1 MGGQAIKAW
10 AKEHEPQPPLPIG
23 PRIKQGVIMKI
34 YDYDP
39 ASYRAKEDGCTN
51 DSRSSTLAA
60 EDGW

>member
-23 PRIKQGVIMKI
+23 TRIKQGVIMRI

-39 ASYRAKEDGCTN
+39 ATGSKKMAVPMIAGA
-51 DSRSSTLAA
+51 STLAA